1 MKSFFI
7 SFFTLVLTIN
17 AGSAVSGDVA
27 AGEARYG
34 VNCFICHGQ
43 KGKGMASYP
52 KLAGKPVPY
61 LIEKLEAYRAGT
73 RIGPN
78 SDLMIMNAEP
88 LTDDEIANLAAYL
101 SSVKSN

>member
-7 SFFTLVLTIN
+7 SFFTLLLTIN

-43 KGKGMASYP
+43 NGKGMASYP

-88 LTDDEIANLAAYL
+88 LTDDEISNLAAYL

>member
-1 MKSFFI
+1 MKRSFL
-7 SFFTLVLTIN
+7 SFFTLLITMH
-17 AGSAVSGDVA
+17 ASSATSGDIA

-52 KLAGKPVPY
+52 KLAGKPVAY
-61 LIEKLEAYRAGT
+61 LVDKLETYRAGT

-88 LTDDEIANLAAYL
+88 LSDEEIANLAAYL
-101 SSVKSN
+101 SNVKSN

>member
-1 MKSFFI
+1 MFFYFIFTASF
-7 SFFTLVLTIN
+7 STIYPLELIDLKL
-17 AGSAVSGDVA
+17 GRFWVW
-27 AGEARYG
+27 
-34 VNCFICHGQ
+34 CC
-43 KGKGMASYP
+43 MASYP

-61 LIEKLEAYRAGT
+61 LVEKLEAYRAGT